1 MVMSHQEL
9 LAVLHGIKEQME
21 QMQQEQLR
29 ARMEAA
35 SIRSSYDTLR
45 SDFSEFQQLML
56 RSQSRGSGSSRS
68 STGGLRLLC
77 PMGCEKSPGTPVTFA
92 AAHSLQDHLNR
103 AVGICGRAQQ
113 ASNPG
118 ARINLTAT
126 IPSHPHTCEQDA
138 NSACRMH
145 ITELCGWR
153 YIQGMMPTT
162 SWSRT

>member
-1 MVMSHQEL
+1 MSNQDVLAALNAIKAQMELMHQEQ
-9 LAVLHGIKEQME
+9 H
-21 QMQQEQLR
+21 R
-29 ARMEAA
+29 AREETA
-35 SIRSSYDTLR
+35 SIRTSYETLR
-45 SDFSEFQQLML
+45 SDFNEFQQLML

-77 PMGCEKSPGTPVTFA
+77 PMGCEKSPGIPVTFA